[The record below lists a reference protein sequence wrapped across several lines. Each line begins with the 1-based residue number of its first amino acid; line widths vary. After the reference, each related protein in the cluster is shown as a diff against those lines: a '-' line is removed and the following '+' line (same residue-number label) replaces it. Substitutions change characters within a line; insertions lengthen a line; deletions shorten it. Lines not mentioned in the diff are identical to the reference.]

1 MVRVYFVL
9 LLLFLM
15 SDMGFKF
22 LINLFISLLAAL
34 ALCCLWAFS
43 SSGKQGYSLVAMHRL
58 LTAVAG
64 LVVKHRL

>member
-1 MVRVYFVL
+1 
-9 LLLFLM
+9 M

-64 LVVKHRL
+64 LVAKHRL